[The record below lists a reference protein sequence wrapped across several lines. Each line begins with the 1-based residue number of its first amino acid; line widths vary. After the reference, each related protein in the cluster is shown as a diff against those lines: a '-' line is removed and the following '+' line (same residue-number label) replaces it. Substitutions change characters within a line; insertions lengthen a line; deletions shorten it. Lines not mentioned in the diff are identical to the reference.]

1 MRRQNTSIRGLVL
14 RARIR
19 KIISTIIVYSIVC
32 IPLIPIVMMYG
43 WLVVQAFSAKPVTWL
58 IPKDVIGG
66 LKNNWR
72 FLFGPIMKGGTVL
85 YEDFWRLFYNT
96 LLLSLGT
103 TGLVVSITSFAG
115 YAISRFEFRGRDPL
129 LKTVVILHSIPGVL
143 FLIALM
149 YLLNV
154 LGLYGKGLWTL
165 LTVTLLKGCLEAPM
179 YTWMLK
185 GFFDAVPWELEWAAL
200 VDGCGRFKA
209 WRKVVLPLI
218 FPGIAAVSIFAF
230 LSGWGEYLLVY
241 TYITRAEYYTLSVA
255 LSDLTFEFLYI
266 DYGMLA
272 AFSLFYML
280 PAVVFFIATQKYLM
294 RLRVIAYK
302 G

>member
-1 MRRQNTSIRGLVL
+1 MKDEHITYKGIVLKAKIRR
-14 RARIR
+14 
-19 KIISTIIVYSIVC
+19 IIGAIIVYSIVC
-32 IPLIPIVMMYG
+32 IPLIPIVLMYG
-43 WLVVQAFSAKPVTWL
+43 WLIIQAFSGKPVSWL
-58 IPKDVIGG
+58 IPNDIPGG
-66 LKNNWR
+66 LSKNWR
-72 FLFGPIMKGGTVL
+72 FLYGPITKGGTVL
-85 YEDFWRLFYNT
+85 YRDFWRLVFNT

-103 TGLVVSITSFAG
+103 TGLVVAITSLAG

-129 LKTVVILHSIPGVL
+129 LKSVVVLHSIPGVL

-149 YLLNV
+149 YLLNY
-154 LGLYGKGLWTL
+154 LGLYGKGFWTL
-165 LTVTLLKGCLEAPM
+165 VTVILIKGGLESPM

-200 VDGCGRFKA
+200 VDGCSRFKA

-241 TYITRAEYYTLSVA
+241 TYITEAENYTLSVA
-255 LSDLTFEFLYI
+255 LSDLTYEFLYI

-280 PAVVFFIATQKYLM
+280 PAVIFFITTQKYLM
-294 RLRVIAYK
+294 RMRVIAYK